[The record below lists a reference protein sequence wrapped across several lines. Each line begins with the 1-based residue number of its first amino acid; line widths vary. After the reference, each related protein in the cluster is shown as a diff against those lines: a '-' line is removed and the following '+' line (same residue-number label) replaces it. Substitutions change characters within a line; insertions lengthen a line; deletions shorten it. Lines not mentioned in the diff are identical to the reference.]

1 MGRLHCMSL
10 NNEDRETLRRL
21 ARRSIA
27 LGFDRRSPAALE
39 IVDLPPQ
46 LLEPRASFVTLT
58 QHGRLRGCRGTLE
71 ALRPMAQD
79 VWENA
84 WASAFDDPRFAP
96 LPAAELADLEL
107 EISLLSPTEPM
118 NVVDE
123 ADLLRQLRP
132 GIDGLVLA
140 HGARRA
146 TFLPEVWKALPEP
159 RQFVAELK
167 RKAGW
172 PQDFWSPAL
181 RCERYTAECF

>member
-1 MGRLHCMSL
+1 MSL
-10 NNEDRETLRRL
+10 TDQDRETLKRL

-27 LGFDRRSPAALE
+27 LGFDQPAPAGLE
-39 IVDLPPQ
+39 IDDLPPQ
-46 LLEPRASFVTLT
+46 LLAPRASFVTLT

-84 WASAFDDPRFAP
+84 WASAFDDPRFVP
-96 LPAAELADLEL
+96 LAERELEGIDL

-118 NVVDE
+118 TVASE

-132 GIDGLVLA
+132 GIDGLVLS

-146 TFLPEVWKALPEP
+146 TFLPEVWKNLPEP

-181 RCERYTAECF
+181 RCERYTTECF